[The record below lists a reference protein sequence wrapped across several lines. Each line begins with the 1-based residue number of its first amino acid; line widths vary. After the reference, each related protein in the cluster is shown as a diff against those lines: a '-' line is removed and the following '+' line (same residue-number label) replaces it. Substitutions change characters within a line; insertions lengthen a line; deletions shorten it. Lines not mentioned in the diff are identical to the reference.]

1 MPQDGEKEIRLDIG
15 EVLRQKMPRHYRYV
29 PRFMVNWLARLICQ
43 DELNEIARRYGSL
56 RGVVFAQGVLQYL
69 NVKVRVVGE
78 EDLPQT
84 QGKRYTFVCNHPM
97 GGLDGVAII
106 AHIGAKYGGNVRFL
120 VNDLLMAVTPLADV
134 FLPINKFGKQ
144 SRLAAEKID
153 EAYRSDV
160 QMISFPAGLCSR
172 LQNDGTVSDLKWQK
186 SFVAK
191 AVEYHRDIVP
201 MYFEGENSKW
211 FYRVARWRKRLGI
224 KFNFEQILLPK
235 EMMKC
240 RGKEFVLRIGSPIA
254 YSTLNVAEANAEA
267 ERIKQICY
275 SLRQRKQ

>member
-29 PRFMVNWLARLICQ
+29 PRFAVNLLARLICQ
-43 DELNEIARRYGSL
+43 DELNEIARQYGSR
-56 RGVVFAQGVLQYL
+56 RGVAFAQGVLQYL
-69 NVKVRVVGE
+69 DVKVRVEGE
-78 EDLPQT
+78 ENLPQT

-97 GGLDGVAII
+97 GGLDGIAII

-120 VNDLLMAVTPLADV
+120 VNDLLMAITPLTDV

-144 SRLAAEKID
+144 SRQAAEKID

-160 QMISFPAGLCSR
+160 QMLSFPAGLCSR
-172 LQNDGTVSDLKWQK
+172 LQDDGTISDLKWQK
-186 SFVAK
+186 SFVTK
-191 AVEYHRDIVP
+191 AVEYHRDVVP

-224 KFNFEQILLPK
+224 KFNFEQILLPR

-240 RGKEFVLRIGSPIA
+240 RDKEFVLRIGTPIA
-254 YSTLNVAEANAEA
+254 YGTLNLAEANAEA
-267 ERIKQICY
+267 DRIKQICY